1 MIKLKVAVEFFDKY
15 TKELYK
21 VGTVIEVEDVR
32 GKELLSDSRNLVIEV
47 KKAKGKK

>member
-1 MIKLKVAVEFFDKY
+1 MMKLKVAVEFIDKY

-21 VGTVIEVEDVR
+21 VGTVIEVEDER
-32 GKELLSDSRNLVIEV
+32 GKELLADSRNLVREV